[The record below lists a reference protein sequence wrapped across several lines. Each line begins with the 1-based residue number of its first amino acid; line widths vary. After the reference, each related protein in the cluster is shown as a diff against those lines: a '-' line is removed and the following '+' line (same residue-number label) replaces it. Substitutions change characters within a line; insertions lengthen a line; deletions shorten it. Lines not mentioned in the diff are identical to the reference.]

1 MASRD
6 PLARPVG
13 LKARGAALW
22 AKESESR
29 PLDGFTAVLLAEMCR
44 TADAL
49 DRLDQILAGRARE
62 WIKLGDE
69 IEMLA
74 DGGVKVT
81 VVVDGILSERR
92 QQQLAFRQLAA
103 LLKVGELPER
113 VVEGRLSLVDQ
124 LRDQESA
131 S

>member
-1 MASRD
+1 MVNRD

-113 VVEGRLSLVDQ
+113 VVVGKLSLVEQ
-124 LRDQESA
+124 LRGEEGA